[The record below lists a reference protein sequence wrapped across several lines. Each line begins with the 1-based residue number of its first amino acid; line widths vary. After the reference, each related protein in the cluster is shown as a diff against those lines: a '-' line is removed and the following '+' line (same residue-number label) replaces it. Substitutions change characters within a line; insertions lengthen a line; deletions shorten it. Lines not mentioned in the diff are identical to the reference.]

1 MFLHPCICFLSGSRD
16 GGIYMSD
23 VVCESKMVSMTLKYR
38 ANVS

>member
-23 VVCESKMVSMTLKYR
+23 VVVRWVSMTLKCK